1 MDLSILLWIQTHMR
15 NDVLDFI
22 FTNITRLGNVGF
34 IWIVLIAIFL
44 IRKETR
50 YTGVVMLISFI
61 LTSILANLCI
71 KPLIDRP
78 RPFQVYPMDLLI
90 PPPSGTSF
98 PSGHTATSFAVAWA
112 YFITRK
118 DKLRFAL
125 VLLAVAISFSRLYLF
140 VHFPTDVLAGV
151 VLGILVSYL
160 IKWLAAKFFYD
171 GRWGIR
177 VQL

>member
-1 MDLSILLWIQTHMR
+1 MDLSILLWIQAHMR
-15 NDVLDFI
+15 NDVLDVVFV
-22 FTNITRLGNVGF
+22 NITRLCNLGF
-34 IWIVLIAIFL
+34 IWLLLIAIFL

-50 YTGVVMLISFI
+50 YVGLVMLVSFI
-61 LTSILANLCI
+61 LTSALTNLCI
-71 KPLIDRP
+71 KPLVERP

-98 PSGHTATSFAVAWA
+98 PSGHTSASFAAAWA

-125 VLLAVAISFSRLYLF
+125 VALAIAIGFSRLYLF
-140 VHFPTDVLAGV
+140 VHFPTDVLTGAA
-151 VLGILVSYL
+151 LGILISYL
-160 IKWLAAKFFYD
+160 AKWLVARFIKD

-177 VQL
+177 AQT